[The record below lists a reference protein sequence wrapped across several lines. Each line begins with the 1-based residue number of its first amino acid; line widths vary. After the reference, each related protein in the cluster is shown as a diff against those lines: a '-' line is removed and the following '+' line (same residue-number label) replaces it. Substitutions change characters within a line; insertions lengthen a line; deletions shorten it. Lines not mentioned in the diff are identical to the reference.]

1 MSKDLTN
8 SGIARQNILNNRYAL
23 QEIQT
28 AVGIKGILFENE
40 YRFTKKQLAEF
51 FEVSVR
57 YIEKFTEKNK
67 AELVK
72 NGYEVLTGNRLK
84 DIKIVIRNQ
93 FDPELEFGIK
103 TRRLSIYN
111 FRSFLNL
118 GMLLTESLKA
128 RELRSAILDI
138 GLMGLPQLIL

>member
-1 MSKDLTN
+1 MSKDITN
-8 SGIARQNILNNRYAL
+8 SGIARQNILNNRYTL

-84 DIKIVIRNQ
+84 DIKIVIRKQ

-103 TRRLSIYN
+103 TRRLNIKW
-111 FRSFLNL
+111 R
-118 GMLLTESLKA
+118 
-128 RELRSAILDI
+128 
-138 GLMGLPQLIL
+138 